1 MKGAVRAAG
10 KDAVVNDSS
19 EGRAAATALYTHE
32 VPDSAAGERLD
43 KFLVQQRPE
52 LGRQG
57 ARWLTEQG
65 LVRVNGARAVKARS
79 LRAGDRVE
87 VFGEW
92 GTAPSPEPEA
102 PLRVVLERADLV
114 VVDKPAGQPSAP
126 LGALA
131 TGTLAGALLGRY
143 PEMAQLGYRKRE
155 PGLLHRLDTRTSGLL
170 IAARTPLAFEVLR
183 EALTGEKL
191 HKRYLAVV
199 EGLGLP
205 EFMEVDLP
213 LAPHP
218 SGSGRVIVAEDDDTP
233 GARAC
238 FSELRLVERRG
249 RWALV
254 EVTASRAYR
263 HQVRVHLASVGWP
276 IAGDLDYGGSVA
288 DVLEGRHA
296 LHASHVAWEG
306 SEQVPAFAA
315 DSPLPAELR
324 ALLDAG

>member
-1 MKGAVRAAG
+1 
-10 KDAVVNDSS
+10 
-19 EGRAAATALYTHE
+19 
-32 VPDSAAGERLD
+32 
-43 KFLVQQRPE
+43 
-52 LGRQG
+52 
-57 ARWLTEQG
+57 
-65 LVRVNGARAVKARS
+65 VKARV
-79 LRAGDRVE
+79 LRAGERVE

-92 GTAPSPEPEA
+92 GTAPSPELQA
-102 PLRVVLERADLV
+102 PLAVLLERADLV

-143 PEMAQLGYRKRE
+143 PEMAHVGYRARE

-170 IAARTPLAFEVLR
+170 IAARTPEAFAVLR
-183 EALTGEKL
+183 AALQGEQL
-191 HKRYLAVV
+191 NKRYLAIV

-205 EFMEVDLP
+205 DFLEVDLP
-213 LAPHP
+213 LAPDP
-218 SGSGRVIVAEDDDTP
+218 SGSGQVIVADDDDTP

-238 FSELRLVERRG
+238 FSELRVVERRG

-263 HQVRVHLASVGWP
+263 HQVRVHLACSGWP
-276 IAGDLDYGGSVA
+276 IAGDQDYGGSVA
-288 DVLEGRHA
+288 NVLEGRHA
-296 LHASHVAWEG
+296 LHASHVAWDG
-306 SEQVPAFAA
+306 NDAVPAFAV